1 MTRKEKAFAQLTAAL
16 ERDAADILRYLE
28 RRLGTDDAAARLEFP
43 EILGAWMMVAAGAWV
58 AVFAMTA
65 PWLIPRNPMRLAKD
79 R

>member
-1 MTRKEKAFAQLTAAL
+1 MLMIEQLICAGAFATSGIFAL
-16 ERDAADILRYLE
+16 YLF
-28 RRLGTDDAAARLEFP
+28 RTRLEFP

-65 PWLIPRNPMRLAKD
+65 PWLILRNPMRLAKD